1 MDAGSISAMR
11 LADVHMKAGVLVLK
25 KAMDQSENFQNMLTL
40 IMSQSDAVTR
50 AMERS
55 VNPHLGGNIDV
66 RV

>member
-1 MDAGSISAMR
+1 MDVGSISAMR

-25 KAMDQSENFQNMLTL
+25 KAMDQSEIQQNMLAS
-40 IMSQSDAVTR
+40 IMSQSLAVTQ